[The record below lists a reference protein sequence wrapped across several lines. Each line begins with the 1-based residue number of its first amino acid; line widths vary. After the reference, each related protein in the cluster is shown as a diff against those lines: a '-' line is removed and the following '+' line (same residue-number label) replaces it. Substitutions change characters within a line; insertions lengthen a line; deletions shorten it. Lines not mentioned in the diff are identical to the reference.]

1 LESILPWFARP
12 VLLEHA
18 VKLPRRQFLHLAAI
32 AAVLPADSR
41 MAMTQSYPLRPITIV
56 VPYAGGGA
64 TDLIARVLG
73 DRMGRALGQPVL
85 VENVVGAGGSIG
97 LRRVARASP
106 DGYTVVVGNWG
117 THVALGVTY
126 ELDYDLFEDFEPIA
140 QLPGPPVLIVTKN
153 AVPANNLKELID
165 WLKTN
170 QDNVSVGTSGVGGTS
185 HVAGVFLQNA
195 IGARFQ
201 YAPHGGAGRAIDDLV
216 AGHTDLMVD
225 ASPNVLP
232 HLRAGRIKAY
242 AVMTTSRLAAAPDIP
257 TVDEAGLPGLYL
269 SIWVGLW
276 APKGTPKSVI
286 GRLNRAAVDVMGNPA
301 ARARLADLGV
311 QFPPREKDTPEALAA
326 FQKAEIEKWWPIIKG
341 FGIKAE

>member
-1 LESILPWFARP
+1 M
-12 VLLEHA
+12 
-18 VKLPRRQFLHLAAI
+18 KLPRRQFLHLAAG
-32 AAVLPADSR
+32 AAALPVASR
-41 MAMTQSYPLRPITIV
+41 IAMTQPYPLRPITIV
-56 VPYAGGGA
+56 VPYAAGGA

-126 ELDYDLFEDFEPIA
+126 QLDYDLFEDFEPIA
-140 QLPGPPVLIVTKN
+140 QLPGPPVLIVTKK
-153 AVPANNLKELID
+153 AVPANNLKELIA
-165 WLKTN
+165 WLKAN
-170 QDNVSVGTSGVGGTS
+170 QDKVSFGTSGVGGTS

-201 YAPHGGAGRAIDDLV
+201 YVPHRGAGRAIDDLV

-257 TVDEAGLPGLYL
+257 TVDEAGMPGLYL

-276 APKGTPKSVI
+276 APKGTPKNVI
-286 GRLNRAAVDVMGNPA
+286 SRLNAAAVDVMDNPT
-301 ARARLADLGV
+301 ARARLADLGI
-311 QFPPREKDTPEALAA
+311 QFPPREKETPEALAA
-326 FQKAEIEKWWPIIKG
+326 FQKAEIEKWWPIIKE

>member
-1 LESILPWFARP
+1 MKI
-12 VLLEHA
+12 
-18 VKLPRRQFLHLAAI
+18 PRRQFLHLAAG
-32 AAVLPADSR
+32 AAVVPAVSR
-41 MAMTQSYPLRPITIV
+41 IAMTQPYPLRPITIV
-56 VPYAGGGA
+56 VPYAAGGA

-73 DRMGRALGQPVL
+73 DRLGRALGQPVL

-106 DGYTVVVGNWG
+106 DGYTVVIGNWG

-126 ELDYDLFEDFEPIA
+126 RLDYDLFEDFEPIA
-140 QLPGPPVLIVTKN
+140 QLPGPPVLIVTKK
-153 AVPANNLKELID
+153 AVPANNLKELIA

-170 QDNVSVGTSGVGGTS
+170 QDKVSVGTSGVGGTS

-201 YAPHGGAGRAIDDLV
+201 YVPHRGAGRAIDDLV

-257 TVDEAGLPGLYL
+257 TVDEAGMPGLYL

-276 APKGTPKSVI
+276 APKGTAKNVI
-286 GRLNRAAVDVMGNPA
+286 SRLNAAAVDVMGNPT
-301 ARARLADLGV
+301 ARARLGDLGI
-311 QFPPREKDTPEALAA
+311 QFPPREKETPEALAA
-326 FQKAEIEKWWPIIKG
+326 FQKAEIEKWWPIIKE